1 MRKAFSLLFVLCV
14 SLSYA
19 QLSAQDQAA
28 PSGPP
33 KRLQLVIEDVKPGK
47 GAAHQKSEAAWLASF
62 QRAKVPAYG
71 IAMTAMT
78 GHNEAWF
85 LNVMGDN
92 WAQFDSWGKQLNSN
106 AAVGAALEQASAT
119 DGDLINSSRT
129 YYLDYVPELSYRPDF
144 KLGEMKFFMVDT
156 VRVRPGYGRD
166 FAEIRK
172 AVNAAHEK
180 ADMDEHML
188 VYYAGTG
195 APGGT
200 YFIFEPV
207 KSVASLDDVD
217 KWHADDSAYRKAL
230 GDDFAA
236 RNREFAQKGLMSSE
250 SDMFAI
256 SPSMSWVSEN
266 TAKLDPTFWNPKTA
280 MAKAK
285 PKAAGA
291 ATPAAKK
298 EKQ

>member
-1 MRKAFSLLFVLCV
+1 MRKLLMLFVGLCV
-14 SLSYA
+14 FVSCS
-19 QLSAQDQAA
+19 QLFAQDQSA

-47 GAAHQKSEAAWLASF
+47 GGAHQKSEAAWLAAF
-62 QRAKVPAYG
+62 KKANVPAYG

-78 GHNEAWF
+78 GRNEAWF
-85 LNVMGDN
+85 MNVMGDN
-92 WAQFDSWGKQLNSN
+92 WAQFDSWGKQINGN
-106 AAVGAALEQASAT
+106 AAVSAALDQAASA
-119 DGDLINSSRT
+119 DGELISGSRT
-129 YYLDYVPELSYRPDF
+129 YYLDYVPDLSYRPDF
-144 KLGEMKFFMVDT
+144 KLGEAKFFSVDI

-166 FAEIRK
+166 FADLRK

-180 ADMDEHML
+180 ANIDEHML

-200 YFIFEPV
+200 YYIFEPI
-207 KSVASLDDVD
+207 KSIASLDDVD

-236 RNREFAQKGLMSSE
+236 KNREFAQKGLMSTE

-266 TAKLDPTFWNPKTA
+266 TAKVDPAFWNPKPV

-285 PKAAGA
+285 PKTTG

-298 EKQ
+298 ESH